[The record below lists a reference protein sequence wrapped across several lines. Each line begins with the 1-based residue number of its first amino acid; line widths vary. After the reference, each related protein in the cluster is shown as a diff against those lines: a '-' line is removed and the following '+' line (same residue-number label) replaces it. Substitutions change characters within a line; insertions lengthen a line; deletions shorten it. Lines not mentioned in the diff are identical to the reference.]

1 MCHDVK
7 HHFIRFVHGLRADPC
22 QVADTL
28 IYIFV
33 DNSSTEVTQR
43 SSIAIIADN
52 TAVETPVVTF
62 NAQLGFAPSQIIPV
76 RLAIMF

>member
-1 MCHDVK
+1 MRHDVK

-33 DNSSTEVTQR
+33 DNSLYGSHTTV
-43 SSIAIIADN
+43 AIIADN